1 MVKTNNIKIAKKS
14 AGIQITELK
23 KINKVFNKSFSKA
36 VDALASCKGKVI
48 CAGVGKSGLIARKVS
63 ATLSSIGVSSFFCDP
78 GTARHGDM
86 GQIQKKD
93 ILLIFSYSGNSE
105 ELSEMLNF
113 ANRFGVKVVGIASS
127 KDSVLLKASDIKLL
141 LPKVKEADI
150 TAIVP
155 TSSTTITLVLG
166 DSLCA
171 AIQNKKKFSKEI
183 FKRYHKGGSLGRT
196 LLLVK
201 DIMVTGKKIPIIDR
215 NKTIKEAAKVIS
227 AKKLGLVLVTKNGKV
242 FSICT
247 DGDARRGLGRYSKND
262 KVEKIE

>member
-171 AIQNKKKFSKEI
+171 AIQNKKKFSK
-183 FKRYHKGGSLGRT
+183 
-196 LLLVK
+196 
-201 DIMVTGKKIPIIDR
+201 
-215 NKTIKEAAKVIS
+215 
-227 AKKLGLVLVTKNGKV
+227 
-242 FSICT
+242 
-247 DGDARRGLGRYSKND
+247 
-262 KVEKIE
+262 